1 MPGAVAVMVFSLV
14 QATKPPCAPGIPVTD
29 VCPLLPT
36 SFLPEDVAGTR
47 SVGMGDAFRGVGTSN
62 DTIVDNPA
70 GLILNPHYEIA
81 GFFGYSN
88 GAETSTA
95 SGGPATSSGPATY
108 WNASVG
114 DSLSLPPL
122 SIGIAY
128 NHLGS
133 GTGIYRFTGW
143 DLRLALAL
151 PIGDVVGIGVSG
163 NFLSYNSGAPAT
175 GQPYGP
181 PFTTFATT
189 GNVALQIHPTEL
201 VTVAVIGYN
210 LIDINSPLTPAKI
223 GFGAA
228 VGTDTTFRFDV
239 DILSEL
245 NDNPHVDAHI
255 GGEYFAGNI
264 VAIRAGYSYLGLL
277 NQNYASVGVG
287 VIVPGFALE
296 LAYRLELIQWN
307 DNLFVAGIKF
317 FFNNS

>member
-1 MPGAVAVMVFSLV
+1 MPGAVVAMFFSLV
-14 QATKPPCAPGIPVTD
+14 QATKPPCAPGIPVTAL
-29 VCPLLPT
+29 CPLLPT

-70 GLILNPHYEIA
+70 GLVLNPHYEIA

-88 GAETSTA
+88 GSVTDT
-95 SGGPATSSGPATY
+95 TSSGPATY

-114 DSLSLPPL
+114 DSLSLPPV
-122 SIGIAY
+122 SIGIMY

-143 DLRLALAL
+143 DLRLALAI
-151 PIGDVVGIGVSG
+151 PIGEIIAIGATG
-163 NFLSYNSGAPAT
+163 NFLSYNSSAPAT

-181 PFTTFATT
+181 PFSTFATT
-189 GNVALQIHPTEL
+189 GDLALQIHPTEL
-201 VTVAVIGYN
+201 VTVAAIGYN
-210 LIDINSPLTPAKI
+210 IVDINSPLTPAKI

-239 DILSEL
+239 DVLSEL
-245 NDNPHVDAHI
+245 NNNPHVDVHI
-255 GGEYFAGNI
+255 GGEYFAGDL

-277 NQNYASVGVG
+277 EQNYASVGVG
-287 VIVPGFALE
+287 IIVPGFALE
-296 LAYRLELIQWN
+296 IAYRLELIQWN
-307 DNLFVAGIKF
+307 DNLFVGGIKF